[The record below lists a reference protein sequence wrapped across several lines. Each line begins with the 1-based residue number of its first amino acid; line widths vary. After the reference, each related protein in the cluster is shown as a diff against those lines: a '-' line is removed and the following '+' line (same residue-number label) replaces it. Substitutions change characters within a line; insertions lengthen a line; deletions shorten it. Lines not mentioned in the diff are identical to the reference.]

1 MKGGTGT
8 HCAAS
13 CCCGVFLCE
22 CGVRVCCVRMQP
34 DAGEQ
39 EKYFG
44 FMTMLRLVEIFDAVA
59 ILVYFS

>member
-1 MKGGTGT
+1 M
-8 HCAAS
+8 
-13 CCCGVFLCE
+13 
-22 CGVRVCCVRMQP
+22 CCVRMQL